1 MRVLASQDVVYEK
14 VESGVAGADGREP

>member
-1 MRVLASQDVVYEK
+1 MTAVVSQRVVYEK